1 MISKLLLTIIVIVTV
16 YFLFFKKS
24 RLSSAKQKP
33 AGKTSSM
40 DSDNTMIECP
50 VCGTYMTADEA
61 YIKNGHYF
69 CSKTCMEKG

>member
-33 AGKTSSM
+33 AGKTSI